1 MKSKNR
7 VELMGNTGSSPRTG
21 NTGSGKL
28 YVYLSLATSH
38 RWKDATGNYQQL
50 TEWHKLIAYGRNA
63 EILRDYTQKGSSLAI
78 EGRLRTRSYLDKKN
92 EKRDITEIVVEDV
105 NLLDKKP
112 PTQVIRDEPDQAD
125 ESIPAP
131 DDISDHE
138 SVPF

>member
-21 NTGSGKL
+21 NTRSGEL

-38 RWKDATGNYQQL
+38 RWKDATTGNYQQL

-78 EGRLRTRSYLDKKN
+78 EGRIRTRSYLDKKN
-92 EKRDITEIVVEDV
+92 EKRDITEI
-105 NLLDKKP
+105 
-112 PTQVIRDEPDQAD
+112 
-125 ESIPAP
+125 
-131 DDISDHE
+131 
-138 SVPF
+138 